1 MGCTHINHKREP
13 FVAYHP
19 VYNEIVQ
26 ISQWVISLKRFRLL
40 SHKVVFVHSSL
51 GCYEWRQ
58 SKYKELIWDNAR
70 SEGVN
75 GKVFRLFQSIFL
87 FYLSGKH
94 QNQPFQILK
103 DAELFANHQ
112 CNSAKP
118 RCSFMNHL
126 CGFFNQ
132 RCWFKISSTS
142 YSVYDGKIRSFSP
155 DGKDYYHQLRK
166 KRKSLEKNT
175 HRHSNTLIMN
185 KYDDGVKVKIGQ
197 FTHNKGRKNDSFCL
211 YIFPKYAGITS
222 VFPLLP

>member
-1 MGCTHINHKREP
+1 MSWIFT
-13 FVAYHP
+13 FY
-19 VYNEIVQ
+19 
-26 ISQWVISLKRFRLL
+26 
-40 SHKVVFVHSSL
+40 
-51 GCYEWRQ
+51 
-58 SKYKELIWDNAR
+58 
-70 SEGVN
+70 
-75 GKVFRLFQSIFL
+75 FL
-87 FYLSGKH
+87 FIRT
-94 QNQPFQILK
+94 NQPLQILK
-103 DAELFANHQ
+103 NTELFANYQ
-112 CNSAKP
+112 CNFAKP
-118 RCSFMNHL
+118 RCSLANHQ
-126 CGFFNQ
+126 CDFVNQ

-142 YSVYDGKIRSFSP
+142 YSVYVGKIRSFSP

>member
-1 MGCTHINHKREP
+1 MKLSRFHIR
-13 FVAYHP
+13 
-19 VYNEIVQ
+19 
-26 ISQWVISLKRFRLL
+26 VISLKRFRLF

-58 SKYKELIWDNAR
+58 SKYKEFIWDNAR

-94 QNQPFQILK
+94 QNQPLQILK
-103 DAELFANHQ
+103 NTELFANHQ

-118 RCSFMNHL
+118 RCSLANHR
-126 CGFFNQ
+126 CGFVNQ

-142 YSVYDGKIRSFSP
+142 YSVYVGKIRSFSP

-166 KRKSLEKNT
+166 KEN
-175 HRHSNTLIMN
+175 HSKRIR
-185 KYDDGVKVKIGQ
+185 IG
-197 FTHNKGRKNDSFCL
+197 TP
-211 YIFPKYAGITS
+211 IPW
-222 VFPLLP
+222 